1 MVAVRKIRLLNILHD
16 GVLPIGG
23 LITLSSLSAKRA
35 EIARRLTRPLV
46 LEDGRPPRL
55 LIATLLTASAFVI
68 AAIVWGA
75 VTQVREVTVAQG
87 QIIPRGQVQ
96 NVQHLE
102 GGIVAE
108 MFVQEG
114 MIVAAGQPL
123 IRLRPEGAIGER
135 DQFEARRANLRLQL
149 IRIEAQSRD
158 EIPDFGSLAK
168 EFPDLAVQQEKLYV
182 SSVIQRRQERAT
194 LEAKLAQKRS
204 EIATLKSGLESAR
217 LQVDVQQELV
227 SLQDGL
233 QRAGLGARK
242 SWLEAKYVLQR
253 AEGEIPNFEGKLG
266 SARDAVIEA
275 ESSVAEAD
283 AKAQQKL
290 SEERVKAASDLA
302 ETEQQL
308 VKLADRFERLL
319 IRAPSDGVVQELA
332 PKSIGEVVKAGDP
345 VARIV
350 PARELVAEV
359 RIDPK
364 DSGHIHADA
373 DAEIRLLTFDSAIFG
388 VVRGKVEY
396 VSATTFNPPP
406 GQTPGQNSAEPYYK
420 ATVRLLQDHVRSGTT
435 SYPITPGMVLQA
447 HIQTGSKSII
457 RYMFKPVFNSL
468 DVAFTER

>member
-1 MVAVRKIRLLNILHD
+1 LPAVLTR
-16 GVLPIGG
+16 
-23 LITLSSLSAKRA
+23 RA

-55 LIATLLTASAFVI
+55 LVATLLTASGFVI
-68 AAIVWGA
+68 AAIVWGYM
-75 VTQVREVTVAQG
+75 TQIREVTVAQG
-87 QIIPRGQVQ
+87 QIVPRGQVQ
-96 NVQHLE
+96 TVQHLE

-108 MFVQEG
+108 IFVHEG
-114 MIVAAGQPL
+114 MTVAAEQSL
-123 IRLRPEGAIGER
+123 IRLRPEAAISER
-135 DQFEARRANLRLQL
+135 NQFEARLANLKLQL
-149 IRIEAQSRD
+149 IRIEAQSRN
-158 EIPDFGSLAK
+158 EIPDFGNLAK

-194 LEAKLAQKRS
+194 LEAKAAQKRS
-204 EIATLKSGLESAR
+204 EIPTLNANLESVRA
-217 LQVDVQQELV
+217 QVEVQQELV
-227 SLQDGL
+227 SLQDSL

-253 AEGEIPNFEGKLG
+253 AEGDISNLEGKLVT
-266 SARDAVIEA
+266 AREAVVEA
-275 ESSVAEAD
+275 ETSLAEAD
-283 AKAQQKL
+283 AKAIQKL

-319 IRAPSDGVVQELA
+319 IRAPSNGIVQELT
-332 PKSIGEVVKAGDP
+332 PKSIGEVVRAGDP

-350 PARELVAEV
+350 PTARELVAEV

-364 DSGHIHADA
+364 DSGHIHAGA

-388 VVRGKVEY
+388 SVRGEIEF

-406 GQTPGQNSAEPYYK
+406 GQAAPGQNSSEPYYK
-420 ATVRLLQDHVRSGTT
+420 ATVRLLQDHVSSGAT
-435 SYPITPGMVLQA
+435 SYPIAPGMVLQA
-447 HIQTGSKSII
+447 HIQTGSKSIV

>member
-1 MVAVRKIRLLNILHD
+1 LCA
-16 GVLPIGG
+16 IGG
-23 LITLSSLSAKRA
+23 LDTLPAVLTRRA

-55 LIATLLTASAFVI
+55 LVATLFTASGFVI
-68 AAIVWGA
+68 AAIVWGYM
-75 VTQVREVTVAQG
+75 TQIREVTVAQG
-87 QIIPRGQVQ
+87 QIVPRGQVQ
-96 NVQHLE
+96 TVQHLE

-108 MFVQEG
+108 IFVHEG
-114 MIVAAGQPL
+114 MTVAAEQPL
-123 IRLRPEGAIGER
+123 IRLRPEAAISER
-135 DQFEARRANLRLQL
+135 NQFEARLANLKLQL
-149 IRIEAQSRD
+149 IRIEAQSRN
-158 EIPDFGSLAK
+158 EIPDFGNLAK

-194 LEAKLAQKRS
+194 LEAKAAQKRS
-204 EIATLKSGLESAR
+204 EIPTLNANLESVRA
-217 LQVDVQQELV
+217 QVEVQQELV
-227 SLQDGL
+227 SLQDSL

-253 AEGEIPNFEGKLG
+253 AEGDISNLEGKLVT
-266 SARDAVIEA
+266 AREAVVEA
-275 ESSVAEAD
+275 ETSLAEAD
-283 AKAQQKL
+283 AKAIQKL

-319 IRAPSDGVVQELA
+319 IRAPSNGIVQELT
-332 PKSIGEVVKAGDP
+332 PKSIGEVVRAGDP

-350 PARELVAEV
+350 PTARELVAEV

-364 DSGHIHADA
+364 DSGHIHAGA

-388 VVRGKVEY
+388 SVRGEIEF

-406 GQTPGQNSAEPYYK
+406 GQAAPGQNSSEPYYK
-420 ATVRLLQDHVRSGTT
+420 ATVRLLQDHVSSGAT
-435 SYPITPGMVLQA
+435 SYPIAPGMVLQA
-447 HIQTGSKSII
+447 HIQTGSKSIV